1 MKRALLIALELV
13 LFLVVF
19 FVGSLLALPEL
30 KILPMI
36 SVPVGTDRIFV
47 LDGLLLMF
55 ALYVVLALIGLARKR
70 ASGWQ
75 NPTIAFVLALVL
87 GLLAKVGFKTIGG

>member
-19 FVGSLLALPEL
+19 FVGSLLPEV

-47 LDGLLLMF
+47 VDGLLLMF
-55 ALYVVLALIGLARKR
+55 ALYVVLTLIGLARKR